1 MHNLFNKTR
10 RSIFLSNYIRILS
23 YCLFFVFYTN
33 VSYTQWIQQNS
44 GTTEHLEDIYMH
56 DANTGWICGQ
66 MGTILKTNSGG
77 TNWLSINTGV
87 TLNISSI
94 KFINSLTG
102 WFTTRITGKIYK
114 STNGGLNWSQQFQT
128 SATIQAISF
137 ADSLYGWAASFN
149 GKVFRTS
156 NGGLNWDSTSVN
168 SGLNDV
174 VFLNRYT
181 GWACGIARDIFKT
194 TNSGLNWIQQLGG
207 QGGEIESLSFID
219 LNTGWAINLELYDI
233 YKTINGGDNWNLIYT
248 LPGCVNAHDIF
259 FTNQNSGWAS
269 GDCGMLFSTTNGG
282 VNWFQQL
289 IGTSTFR
296 QQLFFVNDT
305 TGWSVGGGGVII
317 KTTNGGAVVHLTN
330 LNSLLPDSYKLEQN
344 YPNPFNPG
352 TYINFTIPKNDYVRI
367 FVNDITGKLVRLINL
382 GICKAGNYNVH
393 FIGDNLSSGIY
404 FYTIST
410 NNFKATKKMLL
421 LK

>member
-1 MHNLFNKTR
+1 
-10 RSIFLSNYIRILS
+10 
-23 YCLFFVFYTN
+23 
-33 VSYTQWIQQNS
+33 
-44 GTTEHLEDIYMH
+44 MH
-56 DANTGWICGQ
+56 DANTGWVSGNL
-66 MGTILKTNSGG
+66 GTLLKTSNGG
-77 TNWLSINTGV
+77 ANWFSINTGI

-94 KFINSLTG
+94 KFINALTG
-102 WFTTRITGKIYK
+102 WFATRITGRIYK

-137 ADSLYGWAASFN
+137 TDSLYGWAASFN
-149 GKVFRTS
+149 GKVFRTT
-156 NGGLNWDSTSVN
+156 NGGISWDSTTVN

-174 VFLNRYT
+174 VFLNRNT

-233 YKTINGGDNWNLIYT
+233 YKTINGGDTWNLIYT

-259 FTNQNSGWAS
+259 FTHQNSGWAS

-282 VNWFQQL
+282 LNWFQQL

-305 TGWSVGGGGVII
+305 TGWSVGGGVII
-317 KTTNGGAVVHLTN
+317 KTTNGGAVVLLTN
-330 LNSLLPDSYKLEQN
+330 QNSLLPDSYKLEQN
-344 YPNPFNPG
+344 YPNPFNPISRIK
-352 TYINFTIPKNDYVRI
+352 YDIPKQSQVTIKI
-367 FVNDITGKLVRLINL
+367 FDIIGSEVTTLINEFKEP
-382 GICKAGNYNVH
+382 GFHEISFDGSNY
-393 FIGDNLSSGIY
+393 SSGVY
-404 FYTIST
+404 FYRIEAGSFTEV
-410 NNFKATKKMLL
+410 KKMVL

>member
-1 MHNLFNKTR
+1 MF
-10 RSIFLSNYIRILS
+10 S
-23 YCLFFVFYTN
+23 YCLISVFYTN
-33 VSYTQWIQQNS
+33 IAHAQWIQQNS
-44 GTTEHLEDIYMH
+44 GTTEHLADIYMH
-56 DANTGWICGQ
+56 DANTGWISGNL
-66 MGTILKTNSGG
+66 GTLLKTSNGG
-77 TNWLSINTGV
+77 ANWFSINTGI
-87 TLNISSI
+87 TLNISSV
-94 KFINSLTG
+94 KFINALTG
-102 WFTTRITGKIYK
+102 WFATRISGRIYR
-114 STNGGLNWSQQFQT
+114 STNGGLNWTQQFQT

-168 SGLNDV
+168 SGLNDI
-174 VFLNRYT
+174 VFLNRNT

-207 QGGEIESLSFID
+207 LGGEIESLSFIN
-219 LNTGWAINLELYDI
+219 LNTGWAINLELYDV
-233 YKTINGGDNWNLIYT
+233 YKTTNGGGNWNLIYT

-282 VNWFQQL
+282 LNWFQQL

-296 QQLFFVNDT
+296 QQLLFVNDT

-317 KTTNGGAVVHLTN
+317 KTTNGGAVVLLTN
-330 LNSLLPDSYKLEQN
+330 QNSQLPDSYNLEQN
-344 YPNPFNPG
+344 YPNPFNPVS
-352 TYINFTIPKNDYVRI
+352 TIKYDIPKQSLVHIKI
-367 FVNDITGKLVRLINL
+367 FDIL
-382 GICKAGNYNVH
+382 GREVTTLTNELKEPGYHEISFDGSKY
-393 FIGDNLSSGIY
+393 SSGVY
-404 FYTIST
+404 FYRIEAGSFTDV
-410 NNFKATKKMLL
+410 KKMVL